1 MRDLTFLLRKEMNDL
16 TMRMLLRVTICF
28 KNIGVFESKDKN
40 HNYGDNY
47 SGNHIA
53 IFECEMKVPP

>member
-1 MRDLTFLLRKEMNDL
+1 MNDL